1 MKRYSITEEINMK
14 EKKIWM
20 LGRSTFQVD
29 GRARSKYLE
38 LGAGLA
44 STRSAMRQIR
54 SRIVK
59 EEQSG
64 REGVNFYTK

>member
-1 MKRYSITEEINMK
+1 
-14 EKKIWM
+14 M